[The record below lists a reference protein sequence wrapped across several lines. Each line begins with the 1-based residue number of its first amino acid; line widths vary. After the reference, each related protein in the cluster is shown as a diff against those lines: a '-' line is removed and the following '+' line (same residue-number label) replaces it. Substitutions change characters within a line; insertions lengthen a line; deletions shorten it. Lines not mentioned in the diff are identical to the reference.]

1 MADLPGTG
9 RIPPSYLVASVAV
22 AVVLAALGMAIV
34 ATLTWQYRGI
44 NKAQNSPDIPE
55 LPEDNELSGIQ
66 ANVGKAGRRDR
77 LVKGPYE
84 HCDAWD

>member
-34 ATLTWQYRGI
+34 ATLTWQYR
-44 NKAQNSPDIPE
+44 E

-66 ANVGKAGRRDR
+66 ANVGEAGRRDR